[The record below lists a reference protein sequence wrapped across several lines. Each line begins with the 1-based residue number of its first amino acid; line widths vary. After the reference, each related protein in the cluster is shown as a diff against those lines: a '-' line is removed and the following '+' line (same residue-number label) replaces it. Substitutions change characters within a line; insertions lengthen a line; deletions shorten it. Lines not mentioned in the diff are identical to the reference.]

1 MELATLLLERA
12 KRAGTPCSILIF
24 DLDYFKDVNDSYGH
38 LAGDEVL
45 RVMAIKIRE
54 IIRSYDVFGRYGGE
68 EFVVLMDSA
77 NLEAATERAERIRAE
92 VESLV
97 IHYADVDIRI
107 TCSVGVAETPD
118 GEEDVTRLLERA
130 DAALYQAKRDGR
142 NLVRTA

>member
-1 MELATLLLERA
+1 
-12 KRAGTPCSILIF
+12 
-24 DLDYFKDVNDSYGH
+24 
-38 LAGDEVL
+38 
-45 RVMAIKIRE
+45 MAIKIRE

-77 NLEAATERAERIRAE
+77 TLASATERAERIRAE
-92 VESLV
+92 MESLV
-97 IHYADVDIRI
+97 ILYSGAEIRI

-118 GEEDVTRLLERA
+118 GSEDISRLLERA